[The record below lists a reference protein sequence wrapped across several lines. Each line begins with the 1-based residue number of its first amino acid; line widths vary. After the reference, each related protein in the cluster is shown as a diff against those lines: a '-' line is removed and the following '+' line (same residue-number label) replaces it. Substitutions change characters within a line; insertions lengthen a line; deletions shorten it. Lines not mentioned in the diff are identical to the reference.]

1 MNRLIKLTG
10 TLLLATSLSG
20 CVIAIGNDAFDGE
33 EDEWQQRQS
42 RNVNYIQHLDLGRHI
57 ASIEAD
63 LGNADFVESFQR
75 DGDDFRVLYY
85 RTQRVHDDGKT
96 TMDETTPLVFID
108 RELVGWGHSAIDKA
122 TR

>member
-1 MNRLIKLTG
+1 MNRLTQITA

-20 CVIAIGNDAFDGE
+20 CIIAIGNNAFDDE
-33 EDEWQQRQS
+33 EEWQQRQN
-42 RNVNYIQHLDLGRHI
+42 RNVNYIQHLDLGRGL

>member
-1 MNRLIKLTG
+1 MNRLTQMTG

-20 CVIAIGNDAFDGE
+20 CVIAIGNDAFDNE
-33 EDEWQQRQS
+33 EEWQQRQS
-42 RNVNYIQHLDLGRHI
+42 RNINYIQHLDLGRGM

>member
-1 MNRLIKLTG
+1 MNRLTQITG

-20 CVIAIGNDAFDGE
+20 CVIAIGNNAFDDE
-33 EDEWQQRQS
+33 EEWQQRQN
-42 RNVNYIQHLDLGRHI
+42 RNVNYIQHLDLGRGM

-96 TMDETTPLVFID
+96 TMDETIPLVFID